1 MPLQVEGPE
10 EAGVMLVSLGIVPRI
25 GVNQERYDNTPT
37 FYDDNWWGDE
47 IETWDCGGGHHQNSR
62 AVNSDLHSQVYTL

>member
-37 FYDDNWWGDE
+37 FYDDNW
-47 IETWDCGGGHHQNSR
+47 
-62 AVNSDLHSQVYTL
+62 